1 MTMLPAQLGDAAAET
16 GSLTTSLLAMSGGGV
31 RIDFDRTFLV
41 QMVIFAA
48 LIVVLKPL
56 LFDPVLRVFQERE
69 RRTEGAREDAR
80 QMQEEAGELLQEYE
94 RALARVR
101 QVASEERERVRFDTR
116 RLEAQIM
123 QEATVAAAEIV
134 QEGRSKIAAEVAGMQ
149 KDLDAQ
155 ATAIAQEM
163 AARVLGRSVR

>member
-1 MTMLPAQLGDAAAET
+1 MTMLPAQLGAAAAEA

-41 QMVIFAA
+41 QMVIFTA

-80 QMQEEAGELLQEYE
+80 LMQEEAGELLQEYE

-101 QVASEERERVRFDTR
+101 QVASEERERIRADTR
-116 RLEAQIM
+116 KLEAQIM
-123 QEATVAAAEIV
+123 EEATATAAAIV
-134 QEGRSKIAAEVAGMQ
+134 QEGRTKIASEVAGMREE
-149 KDLDAQ
+149 LDAQ
-155 ATAIAQEM
+155 AASIAQEM
-163 AARVLGRSVR
+163 ASSVLGRSVR